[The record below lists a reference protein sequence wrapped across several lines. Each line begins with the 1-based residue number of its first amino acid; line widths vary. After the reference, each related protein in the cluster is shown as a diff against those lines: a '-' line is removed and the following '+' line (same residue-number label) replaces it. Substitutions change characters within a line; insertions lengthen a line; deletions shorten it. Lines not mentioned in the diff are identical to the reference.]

1 MTFASGV
8 HAAIVEVD
16 PGTGKVRIVR
26 YVLVHDCGVMVNPT
40 IVEGQ
45 VVGGLAQGIGG
56 ALLERLVFDSSGQPQ
71 TTSFMDFRLPTVDD
85 IPDLRLGHT
94 ETPSPLN
101 PLGVKGTGEAG
112 VIPVSAVIAE
122 AVEDALAPFG
132 ARISSMPLFPDDVLR
147 LIEAGRSAT
156 AS

>member
-1 MTFASGV
+1 
-8 HAAIVEVD
+8 
-16 PGTGKVRIVR
+16 
-26 YVLVHDCGVMVNPT
+26 
-40 IVEGQ
+40 
-45 VVGGLAQGIGG
+45 
-56 ALLERLVFDSSGQPQ
+56 
-71 TTSFMDFRLPTVDD
+71 MDFRLPTVDD